1 MNVALKKSPKESYVK
16 FKRSVMENASLHYTF
31 AAVSNGAMA
40 HFGGET
46 LMSEEEQKS
55 KKQKFID
62 GAISGVCILA
72 AILVGRFAGFLGI
85 GAIALGWVA
94 YNFSKEKVG
103 TFLGIL
109 IGAFAGLAAYG
120 FAAVALLDML
130 G

>member
-1 MNVALKKSPKESYVK
+1 
-16 FKRSVMENASLHYTF
+16 
-31 AAVSNGAMA
+31 
-40 HFGGET
+40 
-46 LMSEEEQKS
+46 MSEEEQKS

-62 GAISGVCILA
+62 VAISGVCILG

-94 YNFSKEKVG
+94 YNFSKDKVG

-109 IGAFAGLAAYG
+109 IGAVAGFAAYG

>member
-1 MNVALKKSPKESYVK
+1 MYDPDLIEII
-16 FKRSVMENASLHYTF
+16 RSVRDLKH
-31 AAVSNGAMA
+31 
-40 HFGGET
+40 
-46 LMSEEEQKS
+46 LI

-62 GAISGVCILA
+62 GTISAVCILG
-72 AILVGRFAGFLGI
+72 AIIVGRFAGFLGI

-94 YNFSKEKVG
+94 YNFSKDKVG

-109 IGAFAGLAAYG
+109 IGAVAGLAAYG